1 MYRYILFFSSMF
13 EKIFSLLYN
22 SHILFC
28 YKEKAVALIVQKF
41 GGTSVGD
48 IERIKNVAKKVKAT
62 RDAGHEVV
70 VVVSAMSGN
79 TDYLINLGKQITPNP
94 NKREMD
100 MLVSTG
106 EQISIALLA
115 IALNDIGAKA
125 ISFNALQVG
134 IRTTSDYTKAKIL
147 DIDTSRIRKALD
159 EGYIVVLAGF
169 QGVDENFNITTLG
182 RGGSD
187 TTAVAVAAALKADR
201 CDIYTDVD
209 GVYSADPRIVP
220 QAKKYDVITFDEMLE
235 LASLGAKVL
244 HDRSVMF
251 AMKYNVPLR
260 VLSTFVENEGTLIV
274 KEYKGME
281 NMVVS
286 GIAKKTDEVR
296 ISIVGVPDK
305 PGVAAKI
312 FQRLADNKINVNM
325 IVQSVGHDGKSE
337 IAFTILAT
345 DLNDAKEVMK
355 EVQKEIG
362 ASNVEYDENIGI
374 VSVVGIGMK
383 TTFGVAAAV
392 FEELAK
398 NNINIEMISTSEIK
412 ISVVIRKDLVEKAVQ
427 VLHARFIG

>member
-1 MYRYILFFSSMF
+1 M
-13 EKIFSLLYN
+13 
-22 SHILFC
+22 
-28 YKEKAVALIVQKF
+28 ALIVQKF

>member
-13 EKIFSLLYN
+13 EKIFGLLYN

-305 PGVAAKI
+305 PGIAARI

-362 ASNVEYDENIGI
+362 ASNVEYDDNIGI

>member
-1 MYRYILFFSSMF
+1 M
-13 EKIFSLLYN
+13 
-22 SHILFC
+22 
-28 YKEKAVALIVQKF
+28 ALIVQKF

-62 RDAGHEVV
+62 REAGHEVV

-79 TDYLINLGKQITPNP
+79 TDYLINLGKQITSNP

-147 DIDTSRIRKALD
+147 DIDTSRIRRALD

-220 QAKKYDVITFDEMLE
+220 HAKKYDVITFDEMLE

-274 KEYKGME
+274 KEYQGME

-312 FQRLADNKINVNM
+312 FQRLAESKINVNM

-362 ASNVEYDENIGI
+362 ASGVEYDENIGI

-392 FEELAK
+392 FDELAK

-412 ISVVIRKDLVEKAVQ
+412 ISVVIRKELVEKAVQ

>member
-1 MYRYILFFSSMF
+1 
-13 EKIFSLLYN
+13 
-22 SHILFC
+22 
-28 YKEKAVALIVQKF
+28 VALIVQKF

-48 IERIKNVAKKVKAT
+48 IERIKNVARKVKAT
-62 RDAGHEVV
+62 RDAGNDVV
-70 VVVSAMSGN
+70 VVVSAMSGT
-79 TDYLINLGKQITPNP
+79 TDYLINLGKQITANP

-115 IALNDIGAKA
+115 IALNDMGAKA

-134 IRTTSDYTKAKIL
+134 IKTTADYTKAKIL
-147 DIDTSRIRKALD
+147 DIETSRIRQALQ

-169 QGVDENFNITTLG
+169 QGVDEHLNITTLG

-220 QAKKYDVITFDEMLE
+220 NAKKYEKITFDEMLE

-251 AMKYNVPLR
+251 AMKYNIPLR

-274 KEYKGME
+274 KEYAGME

-296 ISIVGVPDK
+296 ISIVGVPDR
-305 PGVAAKI
+305 PGVASRI
-312 FQRLADNKINVNM
+312 FQRLAEHRINVNM

-345 DLNDAKEVMK
+345 DLADAREVMK
-355 EVQKEIG
+355 DIQKEIG
-362 ASNVEYDENIGI
+362 AEAVDYDENIGI

-383 TTFGVAAAV
+383 ATFGVAAAV
-392 FEELAK
+392 FEELARH
-398 NNINIEMISTSEIK
+398 NINIEMISTSEIK
-412 ISVVIRKDLVEKAVQ
+412 ISVVIRKEHVDKAVQ

>member
-1 MYRYILFFSSMF
+1 M
-13 EKIFSLLYN
+13 
-22 SHILFC
+22 
-28 YKEKAVALIVQKF
+28 ALIVQKF

-220 QAKKYDVITFDEMLE
+220 HARKYDVITFDEMLE
-235 LASLGAKVL
+235 MASLGAKVL

-362 ASNVEYDENIGI
+362 ASNVEYDDNIGI

>member
-1 MYRYILFFSSMF
+1 M
-13 EKIFSLLYN
+13 
-22 SHILFC
+22 
-28 YKEKAVALIVQKF
+28 ALIVQKF

-305 PGVAAKI
+305 PGIAARI

-362 ASNVEYDENIGI
+362 ASNVEYDDNIGI

>member
-1 MYRYILFFSSMF
+1 M
-13 EKIFSLLYN
+13 
-22 SHILFC
+22 
-28 YKEKAVALIVQKF
+28 ALIVQKF

-48 IERIKNVAKKVKAT
+48 VERIKNVARKVKAT
-62 RDAGHEVV
+62 RDAGNEVI

-79 TDYLINLGKQITPNP
+79 TDYLINLGKQVTSHP

-147 DIDTSRIRKALD
+147 DINTTRVQKALD

-169 QGVDENFNITTLG
+169 QGVDEHFNITTLG

-187 TTAVAVAAALKADR
+187 TTAVAVAAAMKADR

-220 QAKKYDVITFDEMLE
+220 HAKKYDVITFDEMLE

-281 NMVVS
+281 DMVVS

-312 FQRLADNKINVNM
+312 FQRLADHKINVNM

-337 IAFTILAT
+337 IAFTILGT
-345 DLNDAKEVMK
+345 DLSDAKEVMK

-362 ASNVEYDENIGI
+362 ATSVEYDENIGI

-398 NNINIEMISTSEIK
+398 NGINIEMISTSEIK
-412 ISVVIRKDLVEKAVQ
+412 ISVVIRKEEIEKAVRL
-427 VLHARFIG
+427 LHARFIG

>member
-1 MYRYILFFSSMF
+1 MA
-13 EKIFSLLYN
+13 LL
-22 SHILFC
+22 
-28 YKEKAVALIVQKF
+28 VVKF

-48 IERIKNVAKKVKAT
+48 IERIKNVAKKVKKVKEE
-62 RDAGHEVV
+62 GNQVV

-79 TDYLINLGKQITPNP
+79 TDYLINLGKQITSNP

-134 IRTTSDYTKAKIL
+134 IKTTADYTKAKIL
-147 DIDTSRIRKALD
+147 DIDTTRIRKALD
-159 EGYIVVLAGF
+159 EDYIVVLAGF
-169 QGVDENFNITTLG
+169 QGVDENLNITTLG

-201 CDIYTDVD
+201 CDIYTVVD

-220 QAKKYDVITFDEMLE
+220 NAKKYDVITFDEMLE

-286 GIAKKTDEVR
+286 GIAKKNDEVR
-296 ISIVGVPDK
+296 ISIQGVPDK
-305 PGVAAKI
+305 PGIAAQI
-312 FQRLADNKINVNM
+312 FKRLAEKKINVNM

-337 IAFTILAT
+337 IAFTILNTDLVDAKPLMEELKKEVNAT
-345 DLNDAKEVMK
+345 DV
-355 EVQKEIG
+355 
-362 ASNVEYDENIGI
+362 SYDENIGI

-398 NNINIEMISTSEIK
+398 HNINIEMISTSEIK
-412 ISVVIRKDLVEKAVQ
+412 ISVVVRKDLVDKAVQ

>member
-1 MYRYILFFSSMF
+1 M
-13 EKIFSLLYN
+13 
-22 SHILFC
+22 
-28 YKEKAVALIVQKF
+28 ALIVQKF

-48 IERIKNVAKKVKAT
+48 IERIKNVAKKVKST

-147 DIDTSRIRKALD
+147 DIDTSRIRKALN

-220 QAKKYDVITFDEMLE
+220 QARKYEVITFDEMLE

-296 ISIVGVPDK
+296 ISIIGVPDK
-305 PGVAAKI
+305 PGIAAKI
-312 FQRLADNKINVNM
+312 FQRLADHKINVNM

-362 ASNVEYDENIGI
+362 ASAVEYDENIGI

-392 FEELAK
+392 FEELAR

>member
-1 MYRYILFFSSMF
+1 M
-13 EKIFSLLYN
+13 
-22 SHILFC
+22 
-28 YKEKAVALIVQKF
+28 ALIVQKF

-48 IERIKNVAKKVKAT
+48 IERIKNVAKKVKST

-147 DIDTSRIRKALD
+147 DIDTSRIQKALN

-220 QAKKYDVITFDEMLE
+220 RARKYDVITFDEMLE

-296 ISIVGVPDK
+296 ISIIGVPDK
-305 PGVAAKI
+305 PGIAARI
-312 FQRLADNKINVNM
+312 FQRLADHKINVNM

-362 ASNVEYDENIGI
+362 ASAVEYDDNIGI

-427 VLHARFIG
+427 ILHARFIG